1 MTKNTHTTLITV
13 LKKIDLDTNEEYLKV
28 LKTYSHRRR
37 LRVPAAAWWVW
48 GLSPAAW
55 HVCSRWRGECKR
67 WLRSPLHWASPTGER
82 APVCYSR
89 MGPWT
94 PWTVHSFGGDSLGT
108 KNNHKSSCNFNFKV
122 NVKKAWWKRTKTL
135 QCCAIKTLRNYDLWV
150 HLDCSEK
157 WLQLHALGHLPDN
170 EYAFKDRKQWLKSH
184 AGGGVNKCYFLK
196 PQSLGITLLA
206 WQWLYGIFQLFEIDY
221 GAINGI

>member
-1 MTKNTHTTLITV
+1 MKGNKLLTPHFHFNQKRKLSTVVRVSQHFPQVPMIDKDYKNTHLSNYCPA
-13 LKKIDLDTNEEYLKV
+13 KIDLDTNEEYLKV
-28 LKTYSHRRR
+28 LKTYSHRRH
-37 LRVPAAAWWVW
+37 LHVPVAAWWVW

-55 HVCSRWRGECKR
+55 HACSRWRGECKR

-122 NVKKAWWKRTKTL
+122 NVKKAWWKHTKTL
-135 QCCAIKTLRNYDLWV
+135 
-150 HLDCSEK
+150 
-157 WLQLHALGHLPDN
+157 
-170 EYAFKDRKQWLKSH
+170 
-184 AGGGVNKCYFLK
+184 
-196 PQSLGITLLA
+196 
-206 WQWLYGIFQLFEIDY
+206 
-221 GAINGI
+221 